1 MLTIIIFASI
11 LLIIQLMMP
20 LFLNM
25 NKLMYFA
32 SNRTEEIVFSELTQ
46 RLRRAAN
53 NLTETIPIFMT
64 LAVLSIVY
72 EVDNTT
78 PALCWLIFRLMHLVS
93 YAFGV
98 GIARSAS
105 FLASIICLGLMAEKL
120 YVSQIAPIQF

>member
-1 MLTIIIFASI
+1 MLTMIIFASI

-25 NKLMYFA
+25 NKLMYFT
-32 SNRTEEIVFSELTQ
+32 SNRTEEIAFSEATQ
-46 RLRRAAN
+46 RVKRAAN

-72 EVDNTT
+72 SVDNTMI
-78 PALCWLIFRLMHLVS
+78 ALYWLICRTVHFAS
-93 YAFGV
+93 YGFGI

-105 FLASIICLGLMAEKL
+105 FLASLICLGLMAEKL
-120 YVSQIAPIQF
+120 YLSQIPFT

>member
-32 SNRTEEIVFSELTQ
+32 SNRTEEVVFSELTQ
-46 RLRRAAN
+46 RVQRAAN

-72 EVDNTT
+72 DVDNTT
-78 PALCWLIFRLMHLVS
+78 D
-93 YAFGV
+93 
-98 GIARSAS
+98 
-105 FLASIICLGLMAEKL
+105 
-120 YVSQIAPIQF
+120 